1 MQFKAVLTIQC
12 VILSLFNYHVLAQQ
26 GEEPASQYQCESTL
40 EVLQD
45 AILSPTKKMLCGPGC
60 LNIGARYLGIERYS
74 IDDIA
79 KMTDWNI
86 SDGTSMLGLQNACR
100 KMSLYAE
107 AFKLNTNQLAYLMDR
122 CNALAIIESKKH
134 YYILLKA
141 DNGKFF
147 CATIPHATGWIEEK
161 KLAEFWDGKALLFS
175 KSPIKAEIGF
185 SKLPLVEGLVG
196 FVLIGVVCMGHLLK
210 KSAFAEREIKAT
222 NKHDTQRLMVS
233 SKE

>member
-1 MQFKAVLTIQC
+1 MQLKVILTIQC
-12 VILSLFNYHVLAQQ
+12 LIPFLFNCNLLAQQ
-26 GEEPASQYQCESTL
+26 GETPASQYQIESTL

-45 AILSPTKKMLCGPGC
+45 AKLYPTQKNLCGPCC
-60 LNIGARYLGIERYS
+60 LYIGARHLGIEQYS

-79 KMTDWNI
+79 TMADWNI

-107 AFKLNTNQLAYLMDR
+107 AFELNTNRLTDLMEQ

-134 YYILLKA
+134 FYILLKT

-147 CATIPHATGWIEEK
+147 GATIPLKTNWIEAK

-185 SKLPLVEGLVG
+185 SKLPLMGGLFG
-196 FVLIGVVCMGHLLK
+196 FAVIGVFAMGYFLK
-210 KSAFAEREIKAT
+210 KSVSSVRET
-222 NKHDTQRLMVS
+222 ESTSKHDTKRLMES
-233 SKE
+233 SK